1 MMMARELRG
10 ARYDFESVNDPGRS
24 WLWLV
29 ADAQMRSLQ
38 RTPSP
43 SAYVPI
49 SQNPTTVMTVY
60 ARAESESID
69 LEAAMRQVLAAA
81 APEVG
86 VLAQGSL
93 HDRMGSS
100 LRSTVMVARLAGIFG
115 GLAVLLTAM
124 GLYGVISCMA
134 SSRMHEVGVRMA
146 LGAQR
151 NSVLGLFVRQ
161 AAVLAGIGVAV
172 GIALTCALQGAIRNL
187 LYGVTARDP
196 MTLLA
201 IGVGV
206 VLLAVLAALAPA
218 YRATRVAPVTAL
230 RYE

>member
-1 MMMARELRG
+1 
-10 ARYDFESVNDPGRS
+10 
-24 WLWLV
+24 
-29 ADAQMRSLQ
+29 
-38 RTPSP
+38 
-43 SAYVPI
+43 
-49 SQNPTTVMTVY
+49 
-60 ARAESESID
+60 
-69 LEAAMRQVLAAA
+69 
-81 APEVG
+81 
-86 VLAQGSL
+86 
-93 HDRMGSS
+93 
-100 LRSTVMVARLAGIFG
+100 
-115 GLAVLLTAM
+115 
-124 GLYGVISCMA
+124 
-134 SSRMHEVGVRMA
+134 MA

-161 AAVLAGIGVAV
+161 AAVLAGIGVVV
-172 GIALTCALQGAIRNL
+172 GIALTFALQGAISNL